1 MIKDLTAGKPG
12 SVLWSFSIPMLIS
25 VMFQQIY
32 NIADSMIAGKFV
44 GEDALAA
51 VGASYPITM
60 IFMAI
65 AMGSNVGCSVV
76 ISQFFGG
83 RKYREM
89 KTAVTTTFIASFT
102 LSAVLT
108 VLGLI
113 FCHPMM
119 ELIQTPE
126 NIFQDAALYLKI
138 YIGGLIFLF
147 LYNICTGMFNAL
159 GDSKT
164 PLYFLI
170 GSSVGNIILDLVFV
184 ICFHMGVAGVAW
196 ATFLAQGISSILSIV
211 TLQKRLREIKT
222 EKKPN
227 VFSWNMLGKIGYVAV
242 PSILQQSFI
251 SVGNMF
257 IQGLVNS
264 FGSATIAG
272 YSAAVKLNTFA
283 ITSVTT
289 LSNGLS
295 SFTAQNMG
303 AGKVERVKLGFRSG
317 LVMVEAVSVPFFAA
331 YFFLNDYMLRLFMN
345 EGSEMAMGIGT
356 EFLRIV
362 APFYFVVAV
371 KLIIDGVLRGSGA
384 MKFFMID
391 TFTDLILRVLIAFV
405 LAEKLGSAGIWLS
418 WPIGWALATG
428 LAVLFYGKGVWK
440 DMGRI

>member
-1 MIKDLTAGKPG
+1 VIKDLTAGKPG